1 MRSGWTGLQRGGTLL
16 AAQKQYWPTHH
27 PGSAAAKL
35 GLYGLSA
42 SESISGTSYQV
53 NGVDLLEQDSLQ
65 PHYLLMSAALE
76 PDPAQIRASLRKLM
90 DNGWL
95 TPWGMVETFSADGS
109 HYLPMIGS
117 LNAGFEALGAY
128 HFVTNSRQQR
138 NVIYDASRSLPEMR
152 AAMRVFY
159 R

>member
-1 MRSGWTGLQRGGTLL
+1 MARRKKT
-16 AAQKQYWPTHH
+16 
-27 PGSAAAKL
+27 AAKL
-35 GLYGLSA
+35 RLYGLSA
-42 SESISGTSYQV
+42 SESLTGTSYQV
-53 NGVDLLEQDSLQ
+53 NGVDLLAQDSLQ

-76 PDPAQIRASLRKLM
+76 QDPSQIRSSLRKLL
-90 DNGWL
+90 DHGWL

-109 HYLPMIGS
+109 HYLPMLGS

-128 HFVTNSRQQR
+128 HFVVNSRHQK

-152 AAMRVFY
+152 SAMRVFY